1 MANLT
6 KKQAHQI
13 YMQVKKDLTGKTIK
27 AFGKVGQVAKVFE
40 HYGQGAVCLV
50 KFENG
55 TEGMVHPTTDEID
68 IIETYYTIS
77 SDVLLAAEVA

>member
-1 MANLT
+1 MT
-6 KKQAHQI
+6 RKQAHQI

-27 AFGKVGQVAKVFE
+27 VWDKVGQVVKVFE

-55 TEGMVHPTTDEID
+55 TEGMVFPTRDSID
-68 IIETYYTIS
+68 IIETVYTLS
-77 SDVLLAAEVA
+77 LEEVLKAAQS